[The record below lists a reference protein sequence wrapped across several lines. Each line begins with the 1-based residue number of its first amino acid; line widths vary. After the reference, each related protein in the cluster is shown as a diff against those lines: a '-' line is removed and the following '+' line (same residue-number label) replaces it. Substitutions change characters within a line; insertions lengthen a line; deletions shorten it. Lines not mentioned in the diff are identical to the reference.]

1 MSKPNIIMEYG
12 QKLIKGMKGKEFRN
26 GVVYGVK
33 ETMSRMASY
42 GGKLMH
48 SPDPNARKIGSEIL
62 NISKKAKKL
71 K

>member
-1 MSKPNIIMEYG
+1 MAITNAVMEYG

-33 ETMSRMASY
+33 ETMSRMAPY

-48 SPDPNARKIGSEIL
+48 SSDPNARKIGSEIL
-62 NISKKAKKL
+62 HICKKAKKL